1 MALNLSGRS
10 FSRPQENDARKR
22 KKSPRPAGRGLSLCC
37 GLDRVKVLEGDP
49 RNDFLQEGLL
59 LAFVGGELLDGVPA
73 VRAVHTRGNRLSSG
87 GGEAAVDGDLA
98 ADLDGRGRR
107 GLRFSSFD

>member
-1 MALNLSGRS
+1 M
-10 FSRPQENDARKR
+10 
-22 KKSPRPAGRGLSLCC
+22 
-37 GLDRVKVLEGDP
+37 LEGDP

-73 VRAVHTRGNRLSSG
+73 VRAGHTRGNRLSSG